1 MSEALVSLAAK
12 HGRYGHR
19 RITALLRAERW
30 RVSAKRLDRIWQ
42 REGPKAPR
50 RQPKPGGRG

>member
-1 MSEALVSLAAK
+1 MVSLAAK